1 MMFLSLLTA
10 WACPPTGSE
19 IRRARA
25 AYDDAEPDIATEI
38 LATAEDD
45 LGCQTTVVDRQ
56 TLLELYRLQT
66 LVHLARAE
74 DTEAVEATMRAVMID
89 PLAVPPADYGPEMVG
104 LHRSWAGRMSDK
116 RAVVNVLGGGR
127 VFIDGEPLTH
137 GQQMTVVRGQHLVQ
151 IEGATGLTSVVD
163 VLDRNRAVVTGLPSP
178 EADPD
183 NALPGPAP
191 TLPPKVQPT
200 RWRPAVMWLAGG
212 VLAAGGGTVA
222 FLASRQEQAFHDRT
236 YTDFREV
243 DKDAYRIR
251 TLYVVGYSTMAAGGL
266 TLGTV
271 TVGLP
276 RKKR

>member
-1 MMFLSLLTA
+1 MMLLTLFSA
-10 WACPPTGSE
+10 WACPPTNTE
-19 IRRARA
+19 VLRARA
-25 AYDDAEPDIATEI
+25 AYDDAEPDIADEI
-38 LATAEDD
+38 LTTAEEQ
-45 LGCQTTVVDRQ
+45 LGCQTTVVARQ
-56 TLLELYRLQT
+56 TLLELYRLQA

-89 PLAVPPADYGPEMVG
+89 PLATPPPDYGPEMVG

-137 GQQMTVVRGQHLVQ
+137 GQEMTVVRGQHLVQ
-151 IEGATGLTSVVD
+151 IEGSTGLTSVVD

-183 NALPGPAP
+183 NALPPPGPS
-191 TLPPKVQPT
+191 TPPKVQNT
-200 RWRPAVMWLAGG
+200 RWRPAVMWIAGG
-212 VLAAGGGTVA
+212 VLAAGGAGTA
-222 FLASRQEQAFHDRT
+222 LLASRQEQAFHERT
-236 YTDFREV
+236 YADFREV

-251 TLYVVGYSTMAAGGL
+251 TLYAVGYSTLAAGGI